1 MGKVKDLETYV
12 RSSSATGGTPHQGV
26 RVEYEDP
33 NDLDKAKKSFC
44 DLDVSMG
51 VGVWNRTHS
60 RPVYC
65 Y

>member
-12 RSSSATGGTPHQGV
+12 RSSKITGGTPDQGV
-26 RVEYEDP
+26 RVEYMDA

-51 VGVWNRTHS
+51 VGVWGPTHS
-60 RPVYC
+60 RPICC